1 MEIENKNYLKET
13 ITIAKRIESAFLELA
28 ARLKNIRDNR
38 LYDGEYQNFAEFL
51 WEIKIAEGT
60 ASKLIKVYETFIL
73 KFKMKTDKLSA
84 VGWSSLYQI
93 ANNIETK
100 EEAEEWVDK
109 AVLLTRDHLVENLK
123 EKTKGVS
130 ACQHQDTYVLRICKS
145 CGFRQKE
152 FE

>member
-38 LYDGEYQNFAEFL
+38 LYEGEYQNFAEFL

-60 ASKLIKVYETFIL
+60 ASKLIKVYETFVV
-73 KFKMKTDKLSA
+73 KFKMKSDKLSA

-123 EKTKGVS
+123 EKTKGVNK
-130 ACQHQDTYVLRICKS
+130 CNHEEFYVLKICKG
-145 CGFRQKE
+145 CGFREKQ

>member
-1 MEIENKNYLKET
+1 MNLENKNYLKET

-38 LYDGEYQNFAEFL
+38 LYEGDYQNFAEFL

-60 ASKLIKVYETFIL
+60 ASKLIKVYETFVL
-73 KFKMKTDKLSA
+73 KFKMKNDKLSA

-93 ANNIETK
+93 ANNVETK
-100 EEAEEWVDK
+100 EEAEEWVEK
-109 AVLLTRDHLVENLK
+109 AVLLTRDHLTDSLK
-123 EKTKGVS
+123 EKTKGPNKCSHSDV
-130 ACQHQDTYVLRICKS
+130 YILKICKD
-145 CGFRQKE
+145 CGFREKQ